1 MQPGTPPGGTPAR
14 VLLIAYHFPP
24 VRGSSGVQRTLRF
37 AQHLPKFGWKPIVL
51 TIDPRAYPDAAGSAG
66 NEVPPDLE
74 VHRAFGL
81 DAARQLRVLGRYP
94 GFLAVPDRWRTW
106 AHWAV
111 PKALE
116 LVRRRRIDVIWST
129 FPIATAHRIGLEAA
143 RRSGLPW
150 VAEFRDPMWQGSY
163 PPDPKVNRAFKQ
175 LEERSVERAAAV
187 VMTTPTALD
196 QYRSRFTGLPAE
208 RFTMIEN
215 GYDEET
221 FRRAEAAPDGAGQ
234 PRTERS
240 APLVLLHSGLVYRSE
255 RDPTA
260 LFDALAS
267 LKREGRVGVDTLRIV
282 LRASGNEPEYAAM
295 LRDRG
300 IEDIV
305 QLVPGLEYLAALREM
320 LGVDGLLLM
329 QAANCN
335 AQVPAKLYEYVRA
348 GRPILALTD
357 PAGDT
362 ARTLRRLGT
371 GTIARLESAEEIR
384 LALPAF
390 LDDLRAGRAEVAT
403 PEAVRRCSRESQTAD
418 LAKLL
423 DRVVGR

>member
-1 MQPGTPPGGTPAR
+1 MESGTPAGGAPAR

-24 VRGSSGVQRTLRF
+24 IRGSSGIQRTLRF
-37 AQHLPKFGWKPIVL
+37 AQHLPKYGWEPIVL
-51 TIDPRAYPDAAGSAG
+51 TIDPRAYPDAASSAG
-66 NEVPPDLE
+66 NEVPAGLE

-81 DAARQLRVLGRYP
+81 DAARQLRILGRYP

-116 LVRRRRIDVIWST
+116 LIRRKRIDVIWSS
-129 FPIATAHRIGLEAA
+129 FPIATAHRIGLESA

-163 PPDPKVNRAFKQ
+163 PPDPKINRAFRQ
-175 LEERSVERAAAV
+175 LEAEAVERAAAV
-187 VMTTPTALD
+187 VMTTPSAID
-196 QYRSRFTGLPAE
+196 QYRSRFARLPSE
-208 RFTMIEN
+208 RFVMIEN
-215 GYDEET
+215 GFDEET
-221 FRRAEAAPDGAGQ
+221 FRRAEASAGSDTGVRAAGAG
-234 PRTERS
+234 PV
-240 APLVLLHSGLVYRSE
+240 VLLHSGLVYRSE

-267 LKREGRVGVDTLRIV
+267 LKREGRLGADSLRIV
-282 LRASGNEPEYAAM
+282 LRASGNEAEYSSM
-295 LRDRG
+295 LRERE
-300 IEDIV
+300 IEDLV
-305 QLVPGLEYLAALREM
+305 TLVPGLEYLAALREM
-320 LGVDGLLLM
+320 LSVDALLLM

-362 ARTLRRLGT
+362 ARTLGRLGA
-371 GTIARLESAEEIR
+371 GTIARLESVDEIR
-384 LALPAF
+384 RVLPAF
-390 LDDLRAGRAEVAT
+390 LAEVRAGAAQLAA
-403 PEAVRRCSRESQTAD
+403 PEAVRSCSRESQTGE

-423 DRVVGR
+423 ERVSRR

>member
-1 MQPGTPPGGTPAR
+1 
-14 VLLIAYHFPP
+14 
-24 VRGSSGVQRTLRF
+24 
-37 AQHLPKFGWKPIVL
+37 
-51 TIDPRAYPDAAGSAG
+51 
-66 NEVPPDLE
+66 
-74 VHRAFGL
+74 
-81 DAARQLRVLGRYP
+81 
-94 GFLAVPDRWRTW
+94 
-106 AHWAV
+106 
-111 PKALE
+111 
-116 LVRRRRIDVIWST
+116 
-129 FPIATAHRIGLEAA
+129 
-143 RRSGLPW
+143 
-150 VAEFRDPMWQGSY
+150 
-163 PPDPKVNRAFKQ
+163 
-175 LEERSVERAAAV
+175 
-187 VMTTPTALD
+187 
-196 QYRSRFTGLPAE
+196 
-208 RFTMIEN
+208 
-215 GYDEET
+215 
-221 FRRAEAAPDGAGQ
+221 
-234 PRTERS
+234 
-240 APLVLLHSGLVYRSE
+240 
-255 RDPTA
+255 
-260 LFDALAS
+260 
-267 LKREGRVGVDTLRIV
+267 LRIV